1 MAPNR
6 VSKKE
11 ARWSPFRKTQPS
23 NIHKTL
29 YRLNNGKDTVVAGRG
44 LIATS
49 DIAKGTQI
57 LEDEPLL
64 VIDTTL
70 EDESAFFASERADNS
85 QLVQAAISLLNG
97 PTRRMFSNIF
107 GDNNIDKVDR
117 NGWGFENPWV
127 NANHWIVVGKALSRI
142 NHSCVPNAVVSDVCT
157 DADDAGLG
165 RKHGAMRLISTS
177 NIKAGEEIS
186 VEYLTG
192 HDFWLASRADR
203 RRKLQDNWGFTC
215 QCIACSDKLYRNS
228 DVIFAKI
235 QVLLARI
242 NSPLPQYTTTSVEAY
257 RNRQGELQLYINCL
271 MYYGWV
277 DSRLAEA

>member
-23 NIHKTL
+23 NIQKTL

-64 VIDTTL
+64 VIDTTM

-97 PTRRMFSNIF
+97 PTRRMFCSLIYSVTTTLTKL
-107 GDNNIDKVDR
+107 I
-117 NGWGFENPWV
+117 ET
-127 NANHWIVVGKALSRI
+127 VGALRI
-142 NHSCVPNAVVSDVCT
+142 LGSMPT
-157 DADDAGLG
+157 TGL
-165 RKHGAMRLISTS
+165 SS
-177 NIKAGEEIS
+177 
-186 VEYLTG
+186 
-192 HDFWLASRADR
+192 
-203 RRKLQDNWGFTC
+203 
-215 QCIACSDKLYRNS
+215 
-228 DVIFAKI
+228 AK
-235 QVLLARI
+235 LLAVSI
-242 NSPLPQYTTTSVEAY
+242 IHAY
-257 RNRQGELQLYINCL
+257 PML
-271 MYYGWV
+271 
-277 DSRLAEA
+277 S